1 MLLPN
6 CLNESNWLKCWEDCS
21 LASKNFQSS
30 SVNCTFMFSENNSL
44 NKSLFVLCAT
54 TWAVWMRL
62 QHNFEIQTVMTK
74 LMQTVNR
81 FCLNIITLSQTK
93 THFLCS
99 LTCLNLFFLCWH
111 SEQKSD
117 SYLFFV
123 FFSLNSLIFVF
134 HVLLWMTNTPQ
145 EGKSHVKFL

>member
-6 CLNESNWLKCWEDCS
+6 CLNESNWLKFWEDCS

-30 SVNCTFMFSENNSL
+30 SVNCKCMFSENNKVYLS
-44 NKSLFVLCAT
+44 SVP
-54 TWAVWMRL
+54 
-62 QHNFEIQTVMTK
+62 QHGRFEWDCNTILRYKRSWQK

-93 THFLCS
+93 THVLCS
-99 LTCLNLFFLCWH
+99 LTCLNLFPCWH